1 MQQIPERTKPP
12 VVNYKPRTSN
22 ASMDAIKKLR
32 EQSACKDATINTL
45 TKQLEEVQK
54 EKAAMEWFQ
63 AEATRE
69 VMKPKEESKEEDNGY
84 QMLRPARLP
93 VRPIYVI
100 VKKKYID
107 IDELA
112 EFVVQDYCNGRAE
125 SMGQCAD
132 QTDMTPNREKKG
144 RAFVTSKP
152 GAEHPIIDKYLK
164 WMQSKFKPFMHV
176 REAGEFGAGFSVG
189 ITG

>member
-1 MQQIPERTKPP
+1 MQQIPETPKPP
-12 VVNYKPRTSN
+12 VVNYKTRTSN
-22 ASMDAIKKLR
+22 ASMDALKQLR
-32 EQSACKDATINTL
+32 EQSACKDTTINAL

-54 EKAAMEWFQ
+54 EKASMEWLQ
-63 AEATRE
+63 ATPE
-69 VMKPKEESKEEDNGY
+69 VMKEEPKEESKEEDNGY

-100 VKKKYID
+100 VKEKYID

-112 EFVVQDYCNGRAE
+112 EFVVVQDCCNGRAE

-132 QTDMTPNREKKG
+132 QTEMPRKGEKKG
-144 RAFVTSKP
+144 RAFMTSKS

-164 WMQSKFKPFMHV
+164 WMQHSCMCV
-176 REAGEFGAGFSVG
+176 RRTNLEPASPW
-189 ITG
+189 